1 LFSLADCPLLT
12 ADCQLFSLVTENNT
26 AFQYIS
32 QFSGHYPFNSKS
44 SFTPCRF
51 ASFLINGG
59 RPLYE
64 VQKILGH
71 TQVKTTQRYAHL
83 SQDSL
88 ISAANTAMKSLP
100 LLQLMP
106 KQVGEVALLTA
117 KAG

>member
-1 LFSLADCPLLT
+1 MSWKTFFSHYRYVMASMDFKVVFDFRARPLFILNIIDHDLRHS
-12 ADCQLFSLVTENNT
+12 
-26 AFQYIS
+26 I
-32 QFSGHYPFNSKS
+32 
-44 SFTPCRF
+44 

-59 RPLYE
+59 RSLYE

-88 ISAANTAMKSLP
+88 ISAANTAMKSVP

-106 KQVGEVALLTA
+106 KQVGDVMLLAA